1 MLAAVLTVVAAC
13 GGAPPAATGVA
24 PSAPAAVAPAHGVVV
39 VEVTFYG
46 ALDNDP
52 PGSTEIAYPNGRHP
66 AAGVRTVRD
75 ADDDSAL
82 RCIHG
87 TSLR

>member
-24 PSAPAAVAPAHGVVV
+24 PSAPAAVAPAHGVV

-82 RCIHG
+82 RCTHG

>member
-1 MLAAVLTVVAAC
+1 VLAAVLTVVAAC

-24 PSAPAAVAPAHGVVV
+24 PSAPAAVAPAHGVV

-82 RCIHG
+82 RCTHG